1 MIREIRINY
10 IFADDPTWEKLM
22 LACDELGWNKSTIV
36 KQCLHGFFH
45 RDGEFYANAG
55 ILDAQY
61 RGMSEEE
68 YFKTLRDAREEDLP
82 RYQQGRPGFGVSP
95 IDAIDPIPTDPDYKR
110 SYNTIG
116 LSAYNYVLLKVA
128 RIVDGGSMIQVISRM
143 VVKHLNDNWET
154 VYQPQID
161 RDHRCKF
168 K

>member
-10 IFADDPTWEKLM
+10 IFADDPTWDKLM

-45 RDGEFYANAG
+45 RHGEFYAKAG
-55 ILDAQY
+55 MIDAEA

-68 YFKTLRDAREEDLP
+68 YFQTLRDRSEDDLK
-82 RYQQGRPGFGVSP
+82 RYRQGRPGFGASP
-95 IDAIDPIPTDPDYKR
+95 IDDILPIPTEPAFKR

-128 RIVDGGSMIQVISRM
+128 RIVDGGSMVQTISRTI
-143 VVKHLNDNWET
+143 VKHLNDHWEAT
-154 VYQPQID
+154 YQPQID
-161 RDHRCKF
+161 RDHKCKF